1 MANINSLRLKHAVHF
16 MLICDI
22 SLNILD
28 VRITASFVYATSY
41 ACVVV
46 ICIDNRP

>member
-1 MANINSLRLKHAVHF
+1 MANINSLRFKHVLHF
-16 MLICDI
+16 MLMFDI
-22 SLNILD
+22 LLNILNM
-28 VRITASFVYATSY
+28 RITASFVYALSY